1 MAATTAAIAT
11 LQPVWD
17 CKWSRPGHRLTGIAD
32 ALQPESTWV
41 CVHGGTRRNVCETEC
56 QTCPHF
62 ELGSDKIIG
71 AAELGLRIARPPLAV
86 ADLIR
91 LSVRTV
97 LVATAVLFIATGFVV
112 LTEPLTVAFTVALWL
127 CAAAMVGLAVFA
139 EFSADQG

>member
-1 MAATTAAIAT
+1 MAAMTTAIAT

-17 CKWSRPGHRLTGIAD
+17 CKWSRPGHRLTGIAA

-41 CVHGGTRRNVCETEC
+41 CVHGGTRRNVGETEC

-71 AAELGLRIARPPLAV
+71 AAELGLHIARSPV
-86 ADLIR
+86 TADVLIR
-91 LSVRTV
+91 LSVRAV
-97 LVATAVLFIATGFVV
+97 LVATAVLFIATGFVI
-112 LTEPLTVAFTVALWL
+112 LAEPLTVAFTVALWL

-139 EFSADQG
+139 EFPAAQG